1 MPHVPSNKTS
11 ADVIVIGAGIVGV
24 STAIAVQQ
32 RGMSVILLDRREPGQ
47 ETSYG
52 NAGVL
57 SSGSVMPINGP
68 GIWKGLP
75 KYLGNQHPAMRWRR
89 GWPLAN
95 TRWGLRFLANAT
107 EAATK
112 PRSAALHGMIQASL
126 KVHRQWIPKAGVSHR
141 LRETGWLKAWRSDG
155 RAAAAAEHAMLQS
168 FGIGSEV
175 LDRQGISGLE
185 HMIQPIYQVGLL
197 HKDTASVD
205 SPGSVVQAYARMF
218 AAAGGVI
225 RRGEVKALA
234 RTGDEWR
241 VTMSDEANG
250 PELTARHVVV
260 ALGPWSPDLL
270 KPLGYVVPMAF
281 ERGYHQEFK
290 ANGSR
295 SIKRPI
301 YDADGGFV
309 IAPVENGLRIT
320 SGVEF
325 APRDAPSSF
334 AQLDAAIPR
343 AQDILPLGTRV
354 GEPWRGARPT
364 LPDSLPMI
372 GRAPRHAGLW
382 LAFGH
387 HHIGFSTGPG
397 TGAAIAAMIAGAPPP
412 FDVKAFDPARYI

>member
-1 MPHVPSNKTS
+1 MLNVPSTKSS
-11 ADVIVIGAGIVGV
+11 ADVIVAGAGIIGV

-32 RGMSVILLDRREPGQ
+32 RGLSVILLDRREPGQ

-52 NAGVL
+52 NAGIL
-57 SSGSVMPINGP
+57 SSGSVMPINSP
-68 GIWKGLP
+68 GIWKGIP
-75 KYLGNQHPAMRWRR
+75 KYLGNQHPAMQWRR

-95 TRWGLRFLANAT
+95 TLWGLRFLANAT
-107 EAATK
+107 TAATK

-155 RAAAAAEHAMLQS
+155 GAAAAAEHAVLQS

-185 HMIQPIYQVGLL
+185 PTMQPIHQVGLL

-205 SPGSVVQAYARMF
+205 SPGSVVQAYARMY

-225 RRGEVKALA
+225 MRGEVKALA
-234 RTGDEWR
+234 RTGDEWQ
-241 VTMSDEANG
+241 VTMSDSAG
-250 PELTARHVVV
+250 APALTASHVVV

-290 ANGSR
+290 AIASR

-301 YDADGGFV
+301 YDADNGFL
-309 IAPVENGLRIT
+309 ITPVENGIRIT

-325 APRDAPSSF
+325 APRDATSSF
-334 AQLDAAIPR
+334 VQLDAALSRAKEIIPFG
-343 AQDILPLGTRV
+343 DPV

-372 GRAPRHAGLW
+372 GRAPRHDGLW

-387 HHIGFSTGPG
+387 QHIGFSTGPG
-397 TGAAIAAMIAGAPPP
+397 TGAAIAAMIAGGPPP
-412 FDVKAFDPARYI
+412 FDVNAFDPARYL

>member
-1 MPHVPSNKTS
+1 MPNMPSTSAS
-11 ADVIVIGAGIVGV
+11 ADVVVIGAGIVGV
-24 STAIAVQQ
+24 STAIAAQQ
-32 RGMSVILLDRREPGQ
+32 RGMSVILVERREPGQ

-52 NAGVL
+52 NAGIL
-57 SSGSVMPINGP
+57 SSGSIMPVNGP

-75 KYLGNQHPAMRWRR
+75 KYLGNQHRAMRWRR

-95 TRWGLRFLANAT
+95 TIWGLRFLANAT
-107 EAATK
+107 AAATK
-112 PRSAALHGMIQASL
+112 PRSAALHGLIQASL

-141 LRETGWLKAWRSDG
+141 LRETGWLKAWRSDSG
-155 RAAAAAEHAMLQS
+155 ASAAAEHAVLQS
-168 FGIGSEV
+168 FGIGSEM

-185 HMIQPIYQVGLL
+185 PMIQPIYQVGLL

-225 RRGEVKALA
+225 LRGEVKALA
-234 RTGDEWR
+234 STGDEWR
-241 VTMSDEANG
+241 VTTSDPASA
-250 PELTARHVVV
+250 PALTARHVVV

-270 KPLGYVVPMAF
+270 KPLGYNVPMAF

-290 ANGSR
+290 AHGSR

-301 YDADGGFV
+301 YDSDSSFL
-309 IAPVENGLRIT
+309 ITPVENGVRIT
-320 SGVEF
+320 SGIEF
-325 APRDAPSSF
+325 ASRDAPSSF
-334 AQLDAAIPR
+334 AQVDAAIPR
-343 AQDILPLGTRV
+343 AKEIVPLGEPV

-387 HHIGFSTGPG
+387 QHIGFSTGPG
-397 TGAAIAAMIAGAPPP
+397 TGAAIAALIAGVPPP
-412 FDVKAFDPARYI
+412 FDVQAFDPARYI

>member
-1 MPHVPSNKTS
+1 MPNMPSTKAG
-11 ADVIVIGAGIVGV
+11 ADVVVIGAGIIGV
-24 STAIAVQQ
+24 SAAIALQQ
-32 RGMSVILLDRREPGQ
+32 RGLSVILLDRREPGL

-57 SSGSVMPINGP
+57 SSGSVMPINGSA
-68 GIWKGLP
+68 IWKGLP
-75 KYLGNQHPAMRWRR
+75 QYLGNRHPAIRWRR

-95 TRWGLRFLANAT
+95 AGWGLRFLANAT
-107 EAATK
+107 TTATK
-112 PRSAALHGMIQASL
+112 PRSAALHELIQNSL
-126 KVHRQWIPKAGVSHR
+126 TVHRQWIPKAGVSHR
-141 LRETGWLKAWRSDG
+141 LRETGWLKAWRGDG
-155 RAAAAAEHAMLQS
+155 GAAAAAEQAMLQS
-168 FGIGSEV
+168 FGIGSDV

-185 HMIQPIYQVGLL
+185 PAIQPIYQVGLL

-218 AAAGGVI
+218 AAAGGVVM
-225 RRGEVKALA
+225 RGEVKAMA
-234 RTGDEWR
+234 RTSEQWQ
-241 VTMSDEANG
+241 VTCSGSGAPDIIAQ
-250 PELTARHVVV
+250 HVVV

-270 KPLGYVVPMAF
+270 KPLGYNVPMAF

-290 ANGSR
+290 VSGSR

-301 YDADGGFV
+301 HDVDSGFV
-309 IAPVENGLRIT
+309 ITPVENGVRIT

-325 APRDAPSSF
+325 AERDAPSSC

-343 AQDILPLGTRV
+343 ATEIVPLGEPV
-354 GEPWRGARPT
+354 AEPWRGARPT

-387 HHIGFSTGPG
+387 QHIGFSTGPG
-397 TGAAIAAMIAGAPPP
+397 TGAVIAAMIATAPLP
-412 FDVKAFDPARYI
+412 FDAKAFDPARYI

>member
-1 MPHVPSNKTS
+1 MPNLTSGASS
-11 ADVIVIGAGIVGV
+11 ADVVVIGAGIIGV

-32 RGMSVILLDRREPGQ
+32 RGLSVILLDRREPGQ

-52 NAGVL
+52 NAGIL
-57 SSGSVMPINGP
+57 SSGSVVPINGP
-68 GIWKGLP
+68 TIWKGLP
-75 KYLGNQHPAMRWRR
+75 KYLGNQHPAVRWRR
-89 GWPLAN
+89 GWPLAH
-95 TRWGLRFLANAT
+95 TSWGLRFLANAT
-107 EAATK
+107 QAATR
-112 PRSAALHGMIQASL
+112 PRSAALFGLIQDSL

-155 RAAAAAEHAMLQS
+155 GAAAAAEHAVLQS

-185 HMIQPIYQVGLL
+185 PAIQPIYQVGLL

-225 RRGEVKALA
+225 MRGEVKTLA
-234 RTGDEWR
+234 RTSDAWR
-241 VTMSDEANG
+241 IDTSDPASAPN
-250 PELTARHVVV
+250 LTARHVVV

-270 KPLGYVVPMAF
+270 KPLGYAVPMAF

-290 ANGSR
+290 ASETHR
-295 SIKRPI
+295 MKRPV

-309 IAPVENGLRIT
+309 ITPVENGIRIT

-325 APRDAPSSF
+325 AERDAPSSF

-343 AQDILPLGTRV
+343 ATEIIPLGEPV
-354 GEPWRGARPT
+354 GDPWRGARPT

-372 GRAPRHAGLW
+372 GPAPRHAGLW

-387 HHIGFSTGPG
+387 QHIGFTTGPG
-397 TGAAIAAMIAGAPPP
+397 TGAAIAAMIAGAAPP
-412 FDVKAFDPARYI
+412 FDIRAFDPARYI